1 MSDNKILIFDIG
13 ANKGNFSKKYIEKC
27 RIVAAE
33 PNPVLI
39 KEIKNTFLNQDLI
52 IEECAAS
59 NKNGEIDFY
68 ICLDDQMS
76 SCNKDWL
83 TVLRYKNAGIREK
96 IKVKTITLDSLIE
109 KHGIPYH
116 IKIDVEGYE
125 AEVLNGLNKKIK
137 SIQFEYIKEN
147 FEDLTVPAI
156 LRLKEIGY
164 SKFKINDSKPVKLE
178 ISKNDIIK
186 IQEKNSLDMEIYEYV
201 RKSEKR

>member
-1 MSDNKILIFDIG
+1 MVYRNRILIYDNKKENIDYKANAKFIFLKDYNEPVYYFSCDDDIIYPPDYVQIT
-13 ANKGNFSKKYIEKC
+13 KKYIEKC

-96 IKVKTITLDSLIE
+96 IKVSLAT
-109 KHGIPYH
+109 H
-116 IKIDVEGYE
+116 
-125 AEVLNGLNKKIK
+125 L
-137 SIQFEYIKEN
+137 SIHH
-147 FEDLTVPAI
+147 L
-156 LRLKEIGY
+156 
-164 SKFKINDSKPVKLE
+164 
-178 ISKNDIIK
+178 IIK
-186 IQEKNSLDMEIYEYV
+186 P
-201 RKSEKR
+201 